1 MCGLYF
7 NEFHLPFGIEAVAWI
22 PESTMANH
30 FLRVFRR
37 ANSPIRLTGLQQGDS
52 PSECWRKPVAR
63 NHCKILQTL
72 SDQGLLPQGEGL
84 DIRKVCQ
91 TEIQT
96 LAAVLRHNPMGVALH
111 KWVGMVLKVA
121 EAKCKLAGD
130 EQNLVTQSIEM
141 VKRKTCG
148 NTVHGIFIILRCCV
162 ATNRKTQ
169 VLCCLTI
176 LSSIWW
182 KLGLLTKFPLGLLLR
197 GCRTVSIKLGLWID
211 ISTVHG
217 ETETKT
223 WLLGW
228 ISVIDVEK
236 WVQHLKH
243 SSSTEFYV
251 YVINSTNSK
260 LCFYNYIE
268 CTVSDPQSPLKGNML
283 LTSNQPPRLG
293 DLCDPS
299 SWQLVPQPLVA
310 QAKHGWLRKFSV
322 EC

>member
-1 MCGLYF
+1 MVWTCVDSRNGNF
-7 NEFHLPFGIEAVAWI
+7 MEFHLPFGIEAVAWI

-37 ANSPIRLTGLQQGDS
+37 ANSPIRLTWGLQQGDS
-52 PSECWRKPVAR
+52 PSEHWRKPVAR

-91 TEIQT
+91 TEMQT
-96 LAAVLRHNPMGVALH
+96 LAAVLRHNPMGVSLH

-141 VKRKTCG
+141 VKMKTCG
-148 NTVHGIFIILRCCV
+148 NTVHGIFTILRCCV
-162 ATNRKTQ
+162 ATNSRTTSSLLSDNPLKYMMKTGVVDQ
-169 VLCCLTI
+169 I
-176 LSSIWW
+176 S
-182 KLGLLTKFPLGLLLR
+182 LR
-197 GCRTVSIKLGLWID
+197 SFTSWMPHGID
-211 ISTVHG
+211 QIGTLDWYQYCTRWNWNQNV
-217 ETETKT
+217 TA
-223 WLLGW
+223 WL
-228 ISVIDVEK
+228 
-236 WVQHLKH
+236 HLRDWRWEV
-243 SSSTEFYV
+243 SSTSQTFQFYV
-251 YVINSTNSK
+251 NYM
-260 LCFYNYIE
+260 FYNYIE
-268 CTVSDPQSPLKGNML
+268 CTVLDPQSPLKENML
-283 LTSNQPPRLG
+283 LTSKQPPRFG